1 MLAVRLAVVLRAA
14 WLLVVLV
21 RSLDAWFVKEGF
33 DVPARCTERWH
44 GIGMENLHPL
54 DERGRLLP
62 GEPMELDA
70 CLTGE
75 GEQCADGP
83 GLALFLR
90 GRFSGSANG
99 GDGDGFNLR
108 FPAAAFWR

>member
-1 MLAVRLAVVLRAA
+1 VAVPVLVALVLVV
-14 WLLVVLV
+14 LVVLV
-21 RSLDAWFVKEGF
+21 RSLESWVVEKGF
-33 DVPARCTERWH
+33 DFPARGAKRGH

-54 DERGRLLP
+54 DESGRLLP
-62 GEPMELDA
+62 GQPVELDA
-70 CLTGE
+70 CFTGE
-75 GEQCADGP
+75 CEQCADGP